1 MFKCLFVCMDQTAQP
16 LVTTLGKVMLKR
28 NVSLSL
34 YHSSHYVMYQYQ
46 QTLKS

>member
-1 MFKCLFVCMDQTAQP
+1 MDQTAQP
-16 LVTTLGKVMLKR
+16 IVITLGKVMFKK

-46 QTLKS
+46 QTGADS